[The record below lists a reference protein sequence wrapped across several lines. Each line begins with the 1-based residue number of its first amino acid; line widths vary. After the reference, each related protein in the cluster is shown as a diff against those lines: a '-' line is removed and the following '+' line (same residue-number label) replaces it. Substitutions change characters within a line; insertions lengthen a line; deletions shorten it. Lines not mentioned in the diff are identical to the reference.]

1 MPVGPAA
8 VCGLTPSLHRLAS
21 MFEPPKFQMPEI
33 KPIPQAFFEKLVS
46 HVQSQEA
53 QLGDGE
59 QLAFV
64 HGQTGEPIFVHNIRY
79 DGMAVILE
87 GEDSNGVK
95 TSVFAN
101 MMSIQIAF
109 KVLSSDSK
117 ATPIGFSSNTAV

>member
-1 MPVGPAA
+1 
-8 VCGLTPSLHRLAS
+8 